1 MITRKA
7 AIGFILLGILVFGVS
22 SYDYSHRV
30 INTDKL
36 QTISSDHNSKI
47 PLTTPLVSQNFSGTY
62 KTTYRPPMLDYGE
75 HTPLAMTAMME
86 IFVFCCYIIL
96 KRAEPMINAWAVRE
110 CEVLRESDSNENNEN
125 T

>member
-36 QTISSDHNSKI
+36 QTISSDTGKQTDVADSMWSIK
-47 PLTTPLVSQNFSGTY
+47 SSGIY
-62 KTTYRPPMLDYGE
+62 KATYRPPLLDYGE
-75 HTPLAMTAMME
+75 YTPLAMTAMME
-86 IFVFCCYIIL
+86 IFVFCCYILL
-96 KRAEPMINAWAVRE
+96 KHAEPTINAWVVRE
-110 CEVLRESDSNENNEN
+110 CEVLRESDSNEN